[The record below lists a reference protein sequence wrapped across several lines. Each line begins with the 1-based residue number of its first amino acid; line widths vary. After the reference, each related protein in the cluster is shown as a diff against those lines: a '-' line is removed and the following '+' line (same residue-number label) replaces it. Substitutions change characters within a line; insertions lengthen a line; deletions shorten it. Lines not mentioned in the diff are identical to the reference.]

1 MSCIYSEH
9 ETAPV
14 AEIRIV
20 GRVTQNDMDHVLPK
34 LEALIRKH
42 GRIRLVEVVESF
54 DSFDPTTIL
63 DGIKFDYEHLRDVTH
78 AAVVSDIP
86 WIGFMT
92 RASSM
97 VMPVAIRTF
106 TMDQLNEAR
115 AWALDPE
122 GMDESVGEDEEEDA
136 TDNMPV

>member
-1 MSCIYSEH
+1 MSCIYTEH

-20 GRVTQNDMDHVLPK
+20 GQVTQNDMDNVLPK
-34 LEALIRKH
+34 LEALIEKH
-42 GRIRLVEVVESF
+42 GEIRIVEIVESF
-54 DSFDPTTIL
+54 DGFDPTTIL
-63 DGIKFDYEHLRDVTH
+63 DGIKFDIQHLRDVTH

-86 WIGFMT
+86 WIGFLS
-92 RASSM
+92 RASGM
-97 VMPVAIRTF
+97 VMPVTIRAF
-106 TMDQLNEAR
+106 SMRELDAAR

-122 GMDESVGEDEEEDA
+122 GQEEDLDD

>member
-20 GRVTQNDMDHVLPK
+20 GRVTQNDMDNVLPK
-34 LEALIRKH
+34 LEALIKKH
-42 GRIRLVEVVESF
+42 GRIRLVEIVDSF
-54 DSFDPTTIL
+54 ESFDPTTIL
-63 DGIKFDYEHLRDVTH
+63 DGIKFDYQHLRDVTH

-86 WIGFMT
+86 WIGFMS

-106 TMDQLNEAR
+106 PMSQLDQAR
-115 AWALDPE
+115 AWALEPE
-122 GMDESVGEDEEEDA
+122 SEDEDA